1 MENIQKRPLSSTNS
15 VPLNIEEDEINVS
28 KILSALRRRVFL
40 IIGITSVVATLAVL
54 KAHSA
59 KPVYQGS
66 FQILTKP
73 VTAENKV
80 IANLPQIINAQDG
93 VQASELVKEVDTTI
107 KVLLSHRVLDPLI
120 EKLQSKY
127 PKITYEELTSHL
139 TIKAKEANIL
149 EIEYV
154 SPQQKQVTD
163 VLKLV
168 SSLYL
173 NYSLAERQ
181 ADVAQAINFVTKQRT
196 PLERRV
202 EYWQN
207 KLREL
212 RIANNLI
219 EPGQKAQELSSR
231 IANMEQQRIE
241 IRVQLD
247 QMNARYEGLQREL
260 AQVSGEKPS
269 NSVLSENARY
279 QKILD
284 LIQLV
289 DIDIQQQS
297 ATFTDD
303 NPKIINLKQ
312 KKANLL
318 PLLEQEKQ
326 RVLKDFQSRIQ
337 ESVAR
342 DKSMYKKVRG
352 LNNEI
357 KNLAN
362 ISRSYN
368 EIIRELQIASD
379 ALTQFAAKQQALE
392 IEKAQKQQPWKL
404 LDPKL
409 AQVNAPEGSSS
420 SVKKI
425 LPIGIIIGLVVG
437 IVIALV
443 VDKVSNI
450 FYTTL
455 ELKDATRVPL
465 LGVVPFK
472 KELAGVK
479 DKKSRAGFKQGH
491 STSFFEVFRLLY
503 TNILL
508 LSSDAPIRSLVITS
522 VGQGD
527 GKSTV
532 SIQLALA
539 AAAMGQRVLLVDAN
553 LRVPSLHHQ
562 VGLMNIQ
569 GLTDV
574 ISQDLDWQN
583 VIERLPQED
592 NLFVMSAVPIP
603 PDSIRLLASR
613 KMQDL
618 MDKMQANF
626 DLVIYDTPPL
636 LGFADAYLLAA
647 NTNGI
652 VLVAGL
658 GRLKRNEL
666 HQTLEEMEVSGT
678 PILGMI
684 ANRSKDAMP
693 GSYNYYQRQYQKN
706 LKLEGILL
714 EKTQNKNPLLNFSNG
729 RKNK

>member
-479 DKKSRAGFKQGH
+479 IKNP
-491 STSFFEVFRLLY
+491 E
-503 TNILL
+503 
-508 LSSDAPIRSLVITS
+508 
-522 VGQGD
+522 
-527 GKSTV
+527 
-532 SIQLALA
+532 
-539 AAAMGQRVLLVDAN
+539 
-553 LRVPSLHHQ
+553 
-562 VGLMNIQ
+562 
-569 GLTDV
+569 
-574 ISQDLDWQN
+574 QDLN
-583 VIERLPQED
+583 KV
-592 NLFVMSAVPIP
+592 
-603 PDSIRLLASR
+603 
-613 KMQDL
+613 
-618 MDKMQANF
+618 
-626 DLVIYDTPPL
+626 
-636 LGFADAYLLAA
+636 
-647 NTNGI
+647 I
-652 VLVAGL
+652 VLPF
-658 GRLKRNEL
+658 LKCFVYCI
-666 HQTLEEMEVSGT
+666 Q
-678 PILGMI
+678 IY
-684 ANRSKDAMP
+684 
-693 GSYNYYQRQYQKN
+693 SY
-706 LKLEGILL
+706 
-714 EKTQNKNPLLNFSNG
+714 
-729 RKNK
+729 